1 MKTMENIRVGLLDFG
16 LRDNKMNSLH
26 VVEDLIEYAGNADKL
41 GFSRFWVAE
50 HHVSSPRA
58 AWSNPETLLPILAGM
73 TNRIKIGVAGILL
86 SIHNPYHI
94 ALNFK
99 LLANLF
105 PGRIDLGLANGVV
118 GENVSQAATKD
129 TNQVL
134 RASFN
139 PKLEELVHYLYDED
153 EVFNEGKG
161 IVIPPYKG
169 EIPEVW
175 TLGVSYGSLDRAL
188 KLRTSFARSIFHSG
202 SDVSYE
208 KEKLAQFREEYF
220 QKHGKQPNMTLA
232 LAGCCHKTSQKAKK
246 ILDYLNNKTAVGK
259 GDIFGSPAKF
269 YDEIMAM
276 KEQYG
281 IDEIIFMSAAME
293 SKDRMTGIELISDI
307 FKLNQN

>member
-1 MKTMENIRVGLLDFG
+1 MENIRVGLLDFG
-16 LRDNKMNSLH
+16 LRDNKMNSLR
-26 VVEDLIEYAGNADKL
+26 VVEDLIEYTNHADQL
-41 GFSRFWVAE
+41 GFSRLWVAE
-50 HHVSSPRA
+50 HHVASTRA
-58 AWSNPETLLPILAGM
+58 AWSNPESLLPILAGM

-86 SIHNPYHI
+86 SIHNPYHV

-118 GENVSQAATKD
+118 GEKVAQAAIKD

-134 RASFN
+134 RGIFDE
-139 PKLEELVHYLYDED
+139 KLEELVHYLYDED

-169 EIPEVW
+169 EVPEVW

-188 KLRTSFARSIFHSG
+188 RLRTSFARSIFHSG

-208 KEKLAQFREEYF
+208 KERLAQFREEYF
-220 QKHGKQPNMTLA
+220 LKHGKKPNLTLA
-232 LAGCCHKTSQKAKK
+232 FAGCCHKTSQKAKR
-246 ILDYLNNKTAVGK
+246 ILNLLNTKTAVGK

-269 YDEIMAM
+269 YDQVMLL

-281 IDEIIFMSAAME
+281 IDEIIFMSAAMQ
-293 SKDRMTGIELISDI
+293 SQDRMTGIELISDI

>member
-1 MKTMENIRVGLLDFG
+1 MENIKIGLLDFG
-16 LRDNKMNSLH
+16 LRDTKMNSLH
-26 VVEDLIEYAGNADKL
+26 VIEDLIEYANHADSL
-41 GFSRFWVAE
+41 GFSRLWVAE
-50 HHVSSPRA
+50 HHVANTRA

-86 SIHNPYHI
+86 SIHNPYHV

-118 GENVSQAATKD
+118 GEKVAQAAIKD

-134 RASFN
+134 RGIFDD
-139 PKLEELVHYLYDED
+139 KLEELVHYLHDED
-153 EVFNEGKG
+153 DLFNEGKG

-169 EIPEVW
+169 EVPDIW

-188 KLRTSFARSIFHSG
+188 KLRTNFARSIFHSG
-202 SDVSYE
+202 SDVAYE
-208 KEKLAQFREEYF
+208 KERLAKFREDYF
-220 QKHGKQPNMTLA
+220 LRYGVLPKMTLA
-232 LAGCCHKTSQKAKK
+232 IAGCCHKTSQKAKK
-246 ILDYLNNKTAVGK
+246 ILDFLNTKTAVGK
-259 GDIFGSPAKF
+259 GDIFGSPTKF
-269 YDEIMAM
+269 QDQVMTL

-281 IDEIIFMSAAME
+281 IDEIIFMSAAM
-293 SKDRMTGIELISDI
+293 KPQDRMTGIELISDI